1 MKSDDDLKKPPQEW
15 SEAFDRQDD
24 EGKRGPEKPAHVLNA
39 RQMEYCAHIRRM
51 KKQENHNVVR

>member
-1 MKSDDDLKKPPQEW
+1 MRDLKKSDQKPPQEW

-39 RQMEYCAHIRRM
+39 RQMEFIAHVKRAQKR
-51 KKQENHNVVR
+51 ENNVVR